1 MVVMTQKLSEP
12 VTVEFLSDGSSRR
25 LLPKSI
31 YWNGRLYQIT
41 KVGLRH
47 THRQGRTLFH
57 IFSVLAHTLY
67 FRLSLNT
74 DNLLWQLEE
83 ISDGLPG

>member
-1 MVVMTQKLSEP
+1 MTQKLSEP
-12 VTVEFLSDGSSRR
+12 VTVEFISDGYTRR
-25 LLPKSI
+25 LLPKSV
-31 YWNGRLYQIT
+31 YWNGHLYPIT

-47 THRQGRTLFH
+47 TCRQGRTLFH
-57 IFSVLAHTLY
+57 VFSVLAQTLY